1 MAEDTFHFGDLQVED
16 QLFQEANEVLPIGV
30 SWDDRSIIQSIISLT
45 PSSAE
50 SVQKLPSPFM
60 NMVSQGILDSNS
72 FALRLSEPREIM
84 FGGINHDLYTGNFTR
99 IHPAVQ
105 TKEHNIFKGGWQVEA
120 KSISLGYDRRLN
132 MSLEGYTATFSTGWT
147 ALGLPWEVAANFV
160 TALDFENL
168 LFMPPSVACE
178 RRAEMPDISINLAG
192 HEFALS
198 AFDYT
203 YEWPME
209 EGEVRCVAA
218 FSAFEFGPQEKMV
231 VLGSS
236 FLRAFYAV
244 FDLDDQSIGCEFL
257 PNKTL

>member
-16 QLFQEANEVLPIGV
+16 QLFQEANEVLPIGL
-30 SWDDRSIIQSIISLT
+30 SWDDRSIIQSIISLA

-72 FALRLSEPREIM
+72 FALRLREPREIM
-84 FGGINHDLYTGNFTR
+84 FGDINHDLYTGNFTR
-99 IHPAVQ
+99 IPLAVQ

-120 KSISLGYDRRLN
+120 KSISLGYDTRLN
-132 MSLEGYTATFSTGWT
+132 MSLEGYTATFSTGW
-147 ALGLPWEVAANFV
+147 AVLGLPWEVVSNFV
-160 TALDFENL
+160 AALDFENL
-168 LFMPPSVACE
+168 MFMPPSVACE

-192 HEFALS
+192 HDFALS

-203 YEWPME
+203 YEWPG

-218 FSAFEFGPQEKMV
+218 FSAFELGPQEKTV

-236 FLRAFYAV
+236 FLRAFYTV
-244 FDLDDQSIGCEFL
+244 FDLDDQSIGCKFL
-257 PNKTL
+257 PNNAL